1 MRLAGV
7 FLLFSGWLIVFAAVA
22 LLAGKGARGAFAICG
37 LLVELLGL
45 ALVTRSHL
53 VLTPERE

>member
-22 LLAGKGARGAFAICG
+22 LLAGEGARGAFAICG